1 MAMAHKHLGQDFLP
15 PDVVAKVTGEAKYAE
30 DFRAEGMVFARL
42 LNSPYPHARVRSID
56 ASEALKMPGVVGIL
70 TPDDITTNPP
80 APDPQLLCRE
90 PGYVGAPVL
99 LLAAESETQA
109 QDAID
114 KVRIDWEVL
123 PFHVDPLQSLH
134 PDRPDAR
141 AETNVGAKNIEPQ
154 KIKWT
159 RADFD
164 AAGTTRMP
172 MGQPGA
178 EWAYGEVD
186 ANFARCKLVIDER
199 FVHASNSH
207 HSMEP
212 RSAMAYWQ
220 NGKCIAHV
228 STQSHTWI
236 VAKLAEY
243 IGIPP
248 DDLVIVA
255 EYCGGGFGSKGSAYA
270 MQALPAL
277 MSRKLGRPVMLR
289 ISRAEEY
296 FNGSARNGF
305 QGQVRLGFGADG
317 RMLAADIYVVQ
328 DSGAYVGFP
337 DFRNAGEALSLVYQ
351 PEAMRWRGLPIVTN
365 TPLHTAQRGPGQ
377 NQLAHIVE
385 PLLDKAARELGI
397 DRVEIRRLNAPQAR
411 SPVGAERKPVSSCY
425 LREALAQGAQM
436 FGWDAK
442 KARSGTRNGSK
453 VTGIGVGQAFHTAGS
468 YGFDGLVR
476 ITPDGGLHIH
486 TGVGNLGTFSHS
498 STSRIAAEVLKV
510 DWERCVIER
519 GDSRRHLPWN
529 NGQFGSNTNFT
540 MGRTNFVAA
549 TDALDKLKA
558 IAAQRF
564 GGAAADYDVDG
575 RRVFRKGRPATG
587 MSYGEAAQRAI
598 QLGGRYDGHELPE
611 DLNGITKASVTAL
624 AGTGLIGVGK
634 DTLPRVGEVGT
645 FAAGFIEIE
654 LDTETGKYRILDYVG
669 VTDCG
674 TVIHPSGLETQI
686 KSGAVQ
692 GFGVAGLERVVYDPQ
707 NGLPANIGYYQA
719 KPPTYGD
726 IALSMRTG
734 AVNQPEPSGAL
745 GTKGVGEPLLGCA
758 GAALL
763 CAISDALG
771 GHVFNRTPVL
781 ADMILDHVAGRAPAH
796 GPLQTNCQ

>member
-1 MAMAHKHLGQDFLP
+1 MAHKHLGKDFLP

-42 LNSPYPHARVRSID
+42 LNSPYPHARVRAID
-56 ASEALKMPGVVGIL
+56 TSAALKMPGVVGIL
-70 TPDDITTNPP
+70 TPDEVKNPP
-80 APDPQLLCRE
+80 SPDPQLLCAE
-90 PGYVGAPVL
+90 PCYIGAPVL
-99 LLAAESETQA
+99 LVAAESETQA
-109 QDAID
+109 QDAIE
-114 KVRIDWEVL
+114 KIRIDWEVL
-123 PFHVDPLQSLH
+123 PFHVDALQSLH

-141 AETNVGAKNIEPQ
+141 AEVNVGVKNIEPKQ
-154 KIKWT
+154 IKWT
-159 RADFD
+159 REDF
-164 AAGTTRMP
+164 ATAGTGRMP
-172 MGQPGA
+172 MGKPGA
-178 EWAYGEVD
+178 EWAYGD
-186 ANFARCKLVIDER
+186 LAANFARCKLVLDES

-220 NGKCIAHV
+220 NGKCVVHV

-236 VAKLAEY
+236 VARLAEM
-243 IGIPP
+243 IGIAPA
-248 DDLVIVA
+248 DLVVVA

-270 MQALPAL
+270 IQALPAL
-277 MSRKLGRPVMLR
+277 MSKKIGRPVMLR

-296 FNGSARNGF
+296 YNGSARNGF
-305 QGQVRLGFGADG
+305 QGQVKLGFGADG
-317 RMLAADIYVVQ
+317 RLLAADIYLVQ
-328 DSGAYVGFP
+328 ESGAYAGFP

-351 PEAMRWRGLPIVTN
+351 PQAMRWRGLPILAS

-385 PLLDKAARELGI
+385 PLLDKAARQLGI
-397 DRVEIRRLNAPQAR
+397 DRVDIRRLNAPQAR

-425 LREALAQGAQM
+425 LKEALAQGAEL
-436 FGWDAK
+436 FGWAEK

-453 VTGIGVGQAFHTAGS
+453 VIGVGVGQAFHTAGS

-476 ITPDGGLHIH
+476 ITPDGMLNIH

-510 DWERCVIER
+510 DWDRCVVVR
-519 GDSRRHLPWN
+519 GDSRKHLPWN

-540 MGRTNFVAA
+540 MSRTNFVAA
-549 TDALDKLKA
+549 TDALNKLRM

-564 GGAAADYDVDG
+564 GGAPSDYDVDG
-575 RRVFRKGRPATG
+575 MRVFRKGRPAAGLT
-587 MSYGEAAQRAI
+587 YADAAQRAI
-598 QLGGRYDGHELPE
+598 QLGGQFDGHEMPD
-611 DLNGITKASVTAL
+611 DLNALTKASVRAL
-624 AGTGLIGVGK
+624 AGTGLIGVAK
-634 DTLPRVGEVGT
+634 DTMLRDGEVGT

-654 LDTETGKYRILDYVG
+654 LDVETGKYRILDYVG

-674 TVIHPSGLETQI
+674 TVIHPAGLETQI

-707 NGLPANIGYYQA
+707 NGLPASVGYYQA

-734 AVNQPEPSGAL
+734 AVNQPEPTGAL

-781 ADMILDHVAGRAPAH
+781 SDMILNHVAGRPPAH
-796 GPLQTNCQ
+796 GPLQSNCQ